1 MSPRVLGSIQKMVA
15 TTAFGLSYDREKK
28 NRQSG
33 IVQYEIDIMRAV
45 GGGEAATVDLHAGNV
60 FFDVL
65 GEEEKQR
72 GRVVGGGEKEDHW
85 FSTPTQP

>member
-1 MSPRVLGSIQKMVA
+1 MVA

-45 GGGEAATVDLHAGNV
+45 GGGEAATVDLLPFLPGFELATS
-60 FFDVL
+60 
-65 GEEEKQR
+65 R
-72 GRVVGGGEKEDHW
+72 
-85 FSTPTQP
+85 

>member
-1 MSPRVLGSIQKMVA
+1 
-15 TTAFGLSYDREKK
+15 
-28 NRQSG
+28 
-33 IVQYEIDIMRAV
+33 MRAV

-85 FSTPTQP
+85 FSTPTQL